1 MLTFREKNCRE
12 LRGGRDTR
20 SRASTAPAHARAHRA
35 HAPRSQ
41 AVALASQSSRI
52 MPLRDVSNADASAKN
67 AQPKGGLL
75 IPGLTVPAPVAQ
87 TKVAPAKV
95 AAKPAAKTAKAPA
108 RAAGKKRAAGA
119 RKEVAMTT
127 TLSPTAAKA
136 KAAAENHRDA
146 TPEKAA
152 APAGIMAV
160 KTPGVEP
167 KTPGAALTG
176 AKTPNVSFAVVQ
188 DARANDEGAPEGEE
202 GRKMR
207 HSRRGTLA
215 PERFGE
221 FTEWDK
227 VQKGTLGTPGHGLLT
242 KGARLGGSS
251 DSSAGTSRGSGR
263 GSDVSSSSS
272 AAESFKEVATPKTA
286 RFNSAAG
293 NATVAEVH
301 ERVAALMR
309 MADAVLPG
317 EEAAAEGPEDQKT
330 LREQLSDSWNGQGYY
345 AKLMTQMAT
354 PKKTEPSTEKE
365 DNKPNK
371 AKRAEKAERAEKAP
385 ALKSSWSGG
394 ENPSLAACAA
404 AGAAAVAAAAAMK
417 EKEAKAKRAHGVA
430 AHPSTKAKKASLS
443 PAADDVAALKAELET
458 AKMDAS
464 LAESE
469 AESMKNTLESY
480 TAQLRAK
487 DAENKKLKA
496 ELAEARGI
504 AEAAVKKMAAA
515 MRSAADAAEARAVAE
530 LHGKEQ

>member
-1 MLTFREKNCRE
+1 
-12 LRGGRDTR
+12 
-20 SRASTAPAHARAHRA
+20 
-35 HAPRSQ
+35 
-41 AVALASQSSRI
+41 
-52 MPLRDVSNADASAKN
+52 
-67 AQPKGGLL
+67 
-75 IPGLTVPAPVAQ
+75 
-87 TKVAPAKV
+87 
-95 AAKPAAKTAKAPA
+95 
-108 RAAGKKRAAGA
+108 
-119 RKEVAMTT
+119 
-127 TLSPTAAKA
+127 
-136 KAAAENHRDA
+136 
-146 TPEKAA
+146 
-152 APAGIMAV
+152 
-160 KTPGVEP
+160 
-167 KTPGAALTG
+167 
-176 AKTPNVSFAVVQ
+176 
-188 DARANDEGAPEGEE
+188 
-202 GRKMR
+202 
-207 HSRRGTLA
+207 
-215 PERFGE
+215 
-221 FTEWDK
+221 
-227 VQKGTLGTPGHGLLT
+227 
-242 KGARLGGSS
+242 
-251 DSSAGTSRGSGR
+251 
-263 GSDVSSSSS
+263 
-272 AAESFKEVATPKTA
+272 
-286 RFNSAAG
+286 
-293 NATVAEVH
+293 VAEVH